1 MESYIIEDT
10 DEFLI
15 HHGVKGQKWGVRKK
29 AYEPVGRTTRVAS
42 DKKSAN
48 GVSKIQQ
55 RVKDRISGRKASKL
69 KKREEKAKA
78 KLKKI
83 NAQKKVEALEQQVSI
98 EERKQAILKKRS
110 GKEIYKNADLFTTD
124 ELKEATKRLE
134 LEKKLREID
143 PPVKTKGERFLEKTE
158 ATGKAIGT
166 VTDTLKKSAEM
177 YDTLNKYLGDG
188 KTLAEK
194 MNPKTEKKN

>member
-29 AYEPVGRTTRVAS
+29 AYEPVGRTIHVAS

-55 RVKDRISGRKASKL
+55 RVKDRISGRKTSKL

-78 KLKKI
+78 KLRKI

-124 ELKEATKRLE
+124 ELKEATRRLE
-134 LEKKLREID
+134 FEKKLREID
-143 PPVKTKGERFLEKTE
+143 PPVKTKGQRFLEKTE

-194 MNPKTEKKN
+194 MNPKTEKKD

>member
-1 MESYIIEDT
+1 MESYILEDT
-10 DEFLI
+10 DEFLV

-29 AYEPVGRTTRVAS
+29 GYEPVGRTTRL
-42 DKKSAN
+42 KSNAKSN
-48 GVSKIQQ
+48 SGASKIQQ
-55 RVKDRISGRKASKL
+55 RVKDRIGRRKVSKL

-83 NAQKKVEALEQQVSI
+83 NAEKKVEALEEQVSI

-124 ELKEATKRLE
+124 ELKEATRRLE

-143 PPVKTKGERFLEKTE
+143 PPVKSKGERFLEKTE

-166 VTDTLKKSAEM
+166 VTETLKKSAEM